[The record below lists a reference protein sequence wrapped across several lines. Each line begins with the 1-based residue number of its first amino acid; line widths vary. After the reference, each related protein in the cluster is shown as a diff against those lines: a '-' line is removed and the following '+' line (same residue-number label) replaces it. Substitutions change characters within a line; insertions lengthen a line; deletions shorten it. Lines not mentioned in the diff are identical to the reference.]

1 MNTDN
6 RLMSGVTLSERVPAT
21 HRAFGFGLDEMQW
34 LTTNAM
40 KSSFLA
46 FDQRLRIINGVIKP
60 AYARLMAEVQAAAP
74 TLV

>member
-1 MNTDN
+1 
-6 RLMSGVTLSERVPAT
+6 
-21 HRAFGFGLDEMQW
+21 
-34 LTTNAM
+34 M

-60 AYARLMAEVQAAAP
+60 GYARLMAEAQAAAP